1 MAQDSTKPPGAT
13 SYKQTAFGII
23 PREELL
29 KIELE
34 GTKKGLEFIHSL
46 LKTENNVEITPK
58 LIKELHAI
66 AFKWIFPDWAGKF
79 RTIQIT
85 YSGKEA
91 PQFFRIPEL
100 VRNLCEDLKI
110 RLTNLPKP
118 SEVDY
123 IDEIVELLAWFQY
136 QFVFIHPF
144 QDYNGRLAR
153 MLTTLLLLK
162 LRLPPAWI
170 SVDNQ
175 DDRKMYLHAM
185 LQGDEGNLLSLEKL
199 ISESL
204 TKELNK
210 R

>member
-23 PREELL
+23 PRNELL
-29 KIELE
+29 KLELE

-46 LKTENNVEITPK
+46 LKNESNTEITPE
-58 LIKELHAI
+58 LIKKLHAI
-66 AFKWIFPDWAGKF
+66 AFQWIFSDWAGKF
-79 RTIQIT
+79 RAIQVT

-91 PQFFRIPEL
+91 PQFFHVPEL
-100 VRNLCEDLKI
+100 ISNLCEDLKI
-110 RLTNLPKP
+110 RLVNLPKP
-118 SEVDY
+118 HEANF
-123 IDEIVELLAWFQY
+123 IDEAVRLLAWFQY

-162 LRLPPAWI
+162 LKLPPAWI

-175 DDRKMYLHAM
+175 DDRKMYLQAM
-185 LQGDEGNLLSLEKL
+185 RQGDEGNLLTLEKL

-204 TKELNK
+204 TKEFSKN
-210 R
+210 